1 MIIERK
7 TILAPYEPPR
17 LLGRSAMIVDDP
29 LAAQL
34 LDRVGSFFLLI
45 AILPLLMLIA
55 LVIFI
60 SSPGPVLF
68 RQKRIGRRGEKF
80 TCFKF
85 RTMATDADE
94 RLKNLLATDTEAR
107 LEWDRDQKL
116 RNDPRIYPFGR
127 FLRKSSLDE
136 LPQLFNVL
144 RGEMSLVGPRPIVE
158 AEIVRYGRYFG
169 HYCAVRPGITGLWQI
184 SGRNDVHY
192 RRRIAFDV
200 IYVRKGRVGDN
211 LRILAL
217 TVPIVLNSRG
227 SY

>member
-1 MIIERK
+1 MLQRK
-7 TILAPYEPPR
+7 PGRAPYEPPR
-17 LLGRSAMIVDDP
+17 VLGRRDLIVDDP
-29 LAAQL
+29 LAAQI
-34 LDRVGSFFLLI
+34 LDRVGSLILLI
-45 AILPLLMLIA
+45 AFLPFMAIIA
-55 LVIFI
+55 LAIFLA
-60 SSPGPVLF
+60 SPGPVIF
-68 RQKRIGRRGEKF
+68 RQTRIGRGGKKF
-80 TCFKF
+80 TCLKF
-85 RTMATDADE
+85 RSMAIDADE
-94 RLKNLLATDTEAR
+94 RLTRLLNSDPEAR
-107 LEWDRDQKL
+107 REWERDHKL
-116 RNDPRIYPFGR
+116 KNDPRVHRFGR

-158 AEIVRYGRYFG
+158 AEISRYGRYFG
-169 HYCAVRPGITGLWQI
+169 HYCSVRPGMTGLWQI

-217 TVPIVLNSRG
+217 TVPIVLYSKG